1 MENAKV
7 QSMAKGA
14 VIRALCRGLNP
25 RQARLC
31 TGGRGDF
38 VMEWLLLFPA

>member
-1 MENAKV
+1 MENARV

-31 TGGRGDF
+31 TDF